1 MVGCEMMKNKKSLVQ
16 LIIYILLFIATLSML
31 VPILNLLALSLTDPS
46 RVKEVTGLTILPKGF
61 SLDNYRVLFSNPQI
75 MTSLFNSVFVTVI
88 GTILNLGLTIMAAY
102 ALTRPG
108 LVGKKFFMVILIIV
122 MVFEPGLIPEY
133 LLIKRIG
140 LLDTYSSVILY
151 KALNVYY
158 LIILMRFFEEVPEA
172 LIDAARVD
180 GAGHLTILFRILIPL
195 SKSSIA
201 TIGLF
206 YGVFHWNEYFRASIY
221 LNDSAKWPLQLVLRQ
236 FVVLNDTT
244 SILGANSLLSFDS
257 ASQLSYQALQ
267 AGTIMI
273 AMVPILL
280 IYPFIL
286 KNYTKGTME
295 GGIKE

>member
-1 MVGCEMMKNKKSLVQ
+1 MKNKENLVH
-16 LIIYILLFIATLSML
+16 LLLYILLFFITLSML
-31 VPILNLLALSLTDPS
+31 VPMLNLLALSLTDPA
-46 RVKEVTGLTILPKGF
+46 RVKEVTGLTIIPKGF
-61 SLDNYRVLFSNPQI
+61 SLDNYSVLFSNPQI
-75 MTSLFNSVFVTVI
+75 IKSLFNSVFVTVI
-88 GTILNLGLTIMAAY
+88 GTIINLGLTIMAAY

-133 LLIKRIG
+133 LLIKSIG

-151 KALNVYY
+151 RALNVYY

-180 GAGHLTILFRILIPL
+180 GAGHLTILFKILIPL

-244 SILGANSLLSFDS
+244 SMLGANSLLSFDK
-257 ASQLSYQALQ
+257 ASQLSYEALQ

-280 IYPFIL
+280 IYPLIL

>member
-1 MVGCEMMKNKKSLVQ
+1 MKNKESLGQ
-16 LIIYILLFIATLSML
+16 WIIYILLFIITLSML
-31 VPILNLLALSLTDPS
+31 VPILNLLALSLTDPA
-46 RVKEVTGLTILPKGF
+46 RAKEVSGLTVLPKGF

-75 MTSLFNSVFVTVI
+75 MKSLFNSVFVTVV

-133 LLIKRIG
+133 LLVKRIG

-180 GAGHLTILFRILIPL
+180 GAGHLTILFKILIPL
-195 SKSSIA
+195 SMSSIA

-244 SILGANSLLSFDS
+244 SILGANSLLSFDK

>member
-1 MVGCEMMKNKKSLVQ
+1 MKNKESLIH
-16 LIIYILLFIATLSML
+16 IILYVLLFIVTLSML
-31 VPILNLLALSLTDPS
+31 VPILNLLALSLSDLG
-46 RVKEVTGLTILPKGF
+46 RAKEVTGLTILPKGF

-75 MTSLFNSVFVTVI
+75 MKSLFNSVFVTVI

-108 LVGKKFFMVILIIV
+108 LVGKRFFMVILIIV

-140 LLDTYSSVILY
+140 LIDTYSSVILY

-158 LIILMRFFEEVPEA
+158 LIILMRFFEELPEA
-172 LIDAARVD
+172 LIDAARID

-244 SILGANSLLSFDS
+244 SMLGVDSLLSFDS

>member
-1 MVGCEMMKNKKSLVQ
+1 MKNKESLIH
-16 LIIYILLFIATLSML
+16 LMLYILLFFITLTML
-31 VPILNLLALSLTDPS
+31 VPIVNLLALSLTDPT
-46 RVKEVTGLTILPKGF
+46 RVKEVTGLTIFPKGF
-61 SLDNYRVLFSNPQI
+61 SLDNYKVLFSNPQI
-75 MTSLFNSVFVTVI
+75 MKSLFNSVFITVI
-88 GTILNLGLTIMAAY
+88 GTIINLGLTIMAAY

-133 LLIKRIG
+133 LLIKSIG

-151 KALNVYY
+151 RALNVYY
-158 LIILMRFFEEVPEA
+158 LIILMRFFEEVPDA

-180 GAGHLTILFRILIPL
+180 GAGHLTILFKILIPL

-244 SILGANSLLSFDS
+244 SMLGANSLLSFDK
-257 ASQLSYQALQ
+257 ASQLSYEALQ
-267 AGTIMI
+267 AGTIII

-280 IYPFIL
+280 IYPLIL

>member
-1 MVGCEMMKNKKSLVQ
+1 MKNKESLVH
-16 LIIYILLFIATLSML
+16 IILYILLFIVTLSML
-31 VPILNLLALSLTDPS
+31 VPILNLLALSLTDPA
-46 RVKEVTGLTILPKGF
+46 RVKEITGLTILPKGF

-75 MTSLFNSVFVTVI
+75 MKSLFNSVYVTVI
-88 GTILNLGLTIMAAY
+88 GTALNLGLTIMAAY

-133 LLIKRIG
+133 LLVKRIG

-180 GAGHLTILFRILIPL
+180 GAGHLTILFKILIPL

-244 SILGANSLLSFDS
+244 SMLGANSLLSFDK

-273 AMVPILL
+273 AIVPILL

>member
-1 MVGCEMMKNKKSLVQ
+1 MKNKENLAR
-16 LIIYILLFIATLSML
+16 LILYTLLFIVTLSML
-31 VPILNLLALSLTDPS
+31 LPILNLLALSLTDPA
-46 RVKEVTGLTILPKGF
+46 RVKEVTGLTIIPKGF
-61 SLDNYRVLFSNPQI
+61 SLDNYSALFSNPQI
-75 MTSLFNSVFVTVI
+75 MKSLFNSVFVTVI
-88 GTILNLGLTIMAAY
+88 GTVLNLCLTIMAAY

-108 LVGKKFFMVILIIV
+108 LVGKKIFMVILIIV

-140 LLDTYSSVILY
+140 LIDTYSSVILY
-151 KALNVYY
+151 KAINVYY

-180 GAGHLTILFRILIPL
+180 GAGHLTILFKILIPL

-221 LNDSAKWPLQLVLRQ
+221 LNDSSKWPLQLVLRQ

-244 SILGANSLLSFDS
+244 AILGANSLLSFDK
-257 ASQLSYQALQ
+257 ASQLSYKALQ

-273 AMVPILL
+273 AVVPILL
-280 IYPFIL
+280 IYPLIL

-295 GGIKE
+295 GGVKE

>member
-1 MVGCEMMKNKKSLVQ
+1 MKNKESLVHI
-16 LIIYILLFIATLSML
+16 IIYILLFIVTLSML
-31 VPILNLLALSLTDPS
+31 VPILNLFALSLTDPDLA
-46 RVKEVTGLTILPKGF
+46 KEVTGLTILPKGF
-61 SLDNYRVLFSNPQI
+61 SLDNYRVLLSNPQI
-75 MTSLFNSVFVTVI
+75 MRSLFNSVFVTVI
-88 GTILNLGLTIMAAY
+88 GTVLNLGLTIMAAY

-108 LVGKKFFMVILIIV
+108 LVGKRFFMIILIIV

-140 LLDTYSSVILY
+140 LIDTYSSVILY

-172 LIDAARVD
+172 LIDAARID

-244 SILGANSLLSFDS
+244 SMLGANSLLSFDS

>member
-1 MVGCEMMKNKKSLVQ
+1 MKNKENLGRF
-16 LIIYILLFIATLSML
+16 IFYILLFIVTLTML
-31 VPILNLLALSLTDPS
+31 VPIVNLLALSLTDPA
-46 RVKEVTGLTILPKGF
+46 RVKEVTGLTIIPKGF
-61 SLDNYRVLFSNPQI
+61 SFDNYRVLFSNPQI
-75 MTSLFNSVFVTVI
+75 MKSLFNSVFITVI
-88 GTILNLGLTIMAAY
+88 GTALNLALTIMAAY

-133 LLIKRIG
+133 LLIKSIG

-180 GAGHLTILFRILIPL
+180 GAGHLTVLFKILIPL

-244 SILGANSLLSFDS
+244 SMLGANSLLSFDK
-257 ASQLSYQALQ
+257 ASQLSYKALQ

-273 AMVPILL
+273 AIVPILL

-295 GGIKE
+295 GGVKE